1 MKSYE
6 DSPEGENRKVRTTKT
21 NLCNEDHTKQQQRFS
36 SLQQGML
43 QMTQAELPVSLTT
56 MRSSVLQSNAVSE
69 YMVFLEENTVM

>member
-6 DSPEGENRKVRTTKT
+6 DSPEGENRKVRTTKI
-21 NLCNEDHTKQQQRFS
+21 NLCNEDHTKQQQCFS